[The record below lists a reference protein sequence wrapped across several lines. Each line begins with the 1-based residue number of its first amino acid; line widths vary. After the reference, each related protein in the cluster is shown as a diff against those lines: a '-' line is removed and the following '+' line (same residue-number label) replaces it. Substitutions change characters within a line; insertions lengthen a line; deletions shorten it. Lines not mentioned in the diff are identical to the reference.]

1 MQLYSQQEE
10 ALKALRNFVESDI
23 SVFILKGYAGTGK
36 TTMINIFCKELSK
49 YNKCVKLMAP
59 TGRAAKVL
67 REKTGRD
74 VTTIHKAIYRKKKFE
89 VVWHDD
95 EEEIKSRDEQN
106 TKVDDMDIY
115 FGINQI
121 SDTNEAKNTL
131 IIVDESSLISSKSSN
146 QELIHFGTD
155 ILINDLLT
163 YAQLQLGSKILFVG
177 DPAQLPPVGDNSSCA
192 LDEDFFY
199 NKNISVSSFTLTEI
213 VRQKSDSYV
222 LRNAMKV
229 RSLLESDIRNELSF
243 DTKAG
248 QVEAVSSIDVVNKY
262 VNMFPVPELN
272 QSVVICY
279 SNSKAQDYNQIIRK
293 LYFETEELHKGDIL
307 QVVRNNYNIQVAS
320 GELMNGD
327 FIHIISEP
335 DNVEI
340 RNVPLWVNRNGKCV
354 REHIELQFQN
364 IEFETDRG
372 EVGKSKIL
380 TTLLDNNRPSL
391 TREESVALYVD
402 FVIRHS
408 SMNKNSLEFEQALMS
423 DQYFNAIQAKYGYA
437 ITGHKSQGGEWHTV
451 FVDYTGRTGLDNDSL
466 RWNYT
471 ATTRASQCLFGVNF
485 PDISPFNKFSISTIQ
500 KVSKIQTDVMC
511 IKDSDCEVL
520 PPTAMPFQ
528 KAKYNSVSSA
538 LLEHNCKVQSVLCK
552 QYRDRYTIEGP
563 FGQKDF
569 DCLYNGSGIYTEYH
583 SLQPS
588 EVDGMIMKALMD
600 ERCYE
605 YDYEYTP
612 SIDFLGK
619 LYNTINSVTDET
631 DVKITG
637 IKEFQAQ
644 YYVLYG
650 LRTSAT
656 FATLQFYYNNKG
668 FITRCMAASALGDKD
683 EKLNRLITRINEL
696 TCQQ

>member
-1 MQLYSQQEE
+1 
-10 ALKALRNFVESDI
+10 
-23 SVFILKGYAGTGK
+23 
-36 TTMINIFCKELSK
+36 
-49 YNKCVKLMAP
+49 
-59 TGRAAKVL
+59 
-67 REKTGRD
+67 
-74 VTTIHKAIYRKKKFE
+74 
-89 VVWHDD
+89 
-95 EEEIKSRDEQN
+95 
-106 TKVDDMDIY
+106 
-115 FGINQI
+115 
-121 SDTNEAKNTL
+121 
-131 IIVDESSLISSKSSN
+131 
-146 QELIHFGTD
+146 
-155 ILINDLLT
+155 
-163 YAQLQLGSKILFVG
+163 
-177 DPAQLPPVGDNSSCA
+177 
-192 LDEDFFY
+192 
-199 NKNISVSSFTLTEI
+199 
-213 VRQKSDSYV
+213 
-222 LRNAMKV
+222 
-229 RSLLESDIRNELSF
+229 
-243 DTKAG
+243 
-248 QVEAVSSIDVVNKY
+248 
-262 VNMFPVPELN
+262 
-272 QSVVICY
+272 
-279 SNSKAQDYNQIIRK
+279 
-293 LYFETEELHKGDIL
+293 
-307 QVVRNNYNIQVAS
+307 
-320 GELMNGD
+320 
-327 FIHIISEP
+327 
-335 DNVEI
+335 
-340 RNVPLWVNRNGKCV
+340 
-354 REHIELQFQN
+354 
-364 IEFETDRG
+364 
-372 EVGKSKIL
+372 
-380 TTLLDNNRPSL
+380 
-391 TREESVALYVD
+391 
-402 FVIRHS
+402 
-408 SMNKNSLEFEQALMS
+408 
-423 DQYFNAIQAKYGYA
+423 
-437 ITGHKSQGGEWHTV
+437 
-451 FVDYTGRTGLDNDSL
+451 
-466 RWNYT
+466 
-471 ATTRASQCLFGVNF
+471 
-485 PDISPFNKFSISTIQ
+485 
-500 KVSKIQTDVMC
+500 MC

>member
-10 ALKALRNFVESDI
+10 ALKALRNFVESNI

-74 VTTIHKAIYRKKKFE
+74 VTTIHKAIYYKTKFD
-89 VVWHDD
+89 VVWHDGK
-95 EEEIKSRDEQN
+95 EETKSGDEQN

-115 FGINQI
+115 FGIKQV
-121 SDTNEAKNTL
+121 SDMNEAKNTL
-131 IIVDESSLISSKSSN
+131 IIVDESSLISSKPSN

-155 ILINDLLT
+155 VLINDLLT
-163 YAQLQLGSKILFVG
+163 YAMLQLGSKILFVG
-177 DPAQLPPVGDNSSCA
+177 DPAQLPPVGDNSSHA
-192 LDEDFFY
+192 LNEDFFHK
-199 NKNISVSSFTLTEI
+199 KNISVSSFTLTDI

-222 LRNAMKV
+222 LMNAMKV
-229 RSLLESDIRNELSF
+229 RNLLDSEIRNELSF
-243 DTKAG
+243 DIKAG
-248 QVEAVSSIDVVNKY
+248 QVEAISSIDVVNKY
-262 VNMFPVPELN
+262 VNMFPLPKLN
-272 QSVVICY
+272 QGVVICY
-279 SNSKAQDYNQIIRK
+279 SNSKAQDYNQAIRE
-293 LYFETEELHKGDIL
+293 LYFKTEELHKGDIL
-307 QVVRNNYNIQVAS
+307 QVVRNNYNIMIAD

-327 FIHIISEP
+327 FIRIISEP
-335 DNVEI
+335 DNVET

-364 IEFETDRG
+364 IGFETDRG
-372 EVGKSKIL
+372 VIGKSKIL
-380 TTLLDNNRPSL
+380 TTLLNNNRPSL
-391 TREESVALYVD
+391 TREESVALYID

-408 SMNKNSLEFEQALMS
+408 SINKNSFEFEQALMS
-423 DQYFNAIQAKYGYA
+423 DPYFNAIQAKYGYA

-471 ATTRASQCLFGVNF
+471 ATTRAARCLFGVNF
-485 PDISPFNKFSISTIQ
+485 PNISPFNKFSISTIQ
-500 KVSKIQTDVMC
+500 KVSKIQADVIC
-511 IKDSDCEVL
+511 IKDCDCTAL

-528 KAKYNSVSSA
+528 KAKYKSVSSA
-538 LLEHNCKVQSVLCK
+538 LVEHNCKVLSILFK

-588 EVDGMIMKALMD
+588 EVDGIIMKALMD

-605 YDYEYTP
+605 YDYEYIS
-612 SIDFLGK
+612 SIDCLGK
-619 LYNTINSVTDET
+619 LYNTINSVADET

-637 IKEFQAQ
+637 VKEFQAQ

-668 FITRCMAASALGDKD
+668 FITRCIAASALGDKD
-683 EKLNRLITRINEL
+683 EKLNKLITRINEL